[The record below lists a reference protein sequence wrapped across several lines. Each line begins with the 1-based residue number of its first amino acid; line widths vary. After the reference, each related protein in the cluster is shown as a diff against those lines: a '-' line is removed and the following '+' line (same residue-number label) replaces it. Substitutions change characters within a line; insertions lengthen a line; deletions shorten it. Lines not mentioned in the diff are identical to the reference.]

1 MASPIYQAIKQIC
14 SEKNIPLESVIETVE
29 AALAAAY
36 RKDFGKKNQ
45 NIKVEFNA
53 ETGEFRVF
61 DIKTVVPDELVILE
75 EERKKE
81 AEKAKVAGLEV
92 PKLETEVEKKED
104 GEEVL
109 RFNPK
114 HHLPLSEALKIK
126 PDATLGEV
134 IKTELEVP
142 HAFGRMAAQTAKQ
155 VIIQKLREA
164 ERGLLYEEFK
174 AKEGD
179 LLPGIVQRREGT
191 SILIDLGRLTAV
203 LPFEE
208 QITKERYTSGS
219 HIKVYILKVE
229 MTKKGPQV
237 TVSRAHPEIL
247 RKLFSLEIP
256 EISSGAVEI
265 KAIAREAGSR
275 SKVAVFTK
283 EESIDPIGACIGQ
296 RGIRIQTI
304 INELNGEKIDVVEWS
319 ESPAEFIANALSP
332 AKILN
337 LEINEAEKTAMA
349 TVKPEQLSLAIG
361 KGGQNVRLAAK
372 LTGWKINVR
381 EESKEGIEETPSEET
396 ELAEEAKSQKEEKI
410 IEEEAEKAK
419 EEKAEGNKKKK
430 KGNNAKEEKTKKK
443 KE

>member
-14 SEKNIPLESVIETVE
+14 SEKNIPVESVIETVE

-45 NIKVEFNA
+45 NIKVEFNH

-61 DIKTVVPDELVILE
+61 DVKTVVPDELVVLE
-75 EERKKE
+75 EERRKE
-81 AEKAKVAGLEV
+81 AEKAKDLGVEISK
-92 PKLETEVEKKED
+92 PESEIEKKEET
-104 GEEVL
+104 EEVL
-109 RFNPK
+109 RYNPK
-114 HHLPLSEALKIK
+114 HHLSLSEALKIK
-126 PDATLGEV
+126 QDADLGEV

-164 ERGLLYEEFK
+164 EREILFTEFK
-174 AKEGD
+174 AKEGE
-179 LLPGIVQRREGT
+179 LLPGIVQRREGA
-191 SILIDLGRLTAV
+191 LVLVDLGRLTAI
-203 LPFEE
+203 LPPEE
-208 QITKERYTSGS
+208 QIGRERYTSGS
-219 HIKVYILKVE
+219 HLKVYILKVE

-247 RKLFSLEIP
+247 RKLFFLEIP
-256 EISSGAVEI
+256 EISSGVVEI

-283 EESIDPIGACIGQ
+283 EENIDPIGACIGQ

-304 INELNGEKIDVVEWS
+304 INELGGEKIDIVEWS
-319 ESPAEFIANALSP
+319 ENPAKFIASALSP

-337 LEINEAEKTAMA
+337 LEIKEAEKTALA
-349 TVKPEQLSLAIG
+349 TVKPDQLSLAIG

-372 LTGWKINVR
+372 LTGWKINIR
-381 EESKEGIEETPSEET
+381 EENKEEIIEVPTPEI
-396 ELAEEAKSQKEEKI
+396 ELPKEAEVLKEEKI
-410 IEEEAEKAK
+410 EEGKKKEKDEGVKEEGEEEKSEK
-419 EEKAEGNKKKK
+419 NKKKEK
-430 KGNNAKEEKTKKK
+430 KGEKN
-443 KE
+443 